1 MRPNR
6 ERLPIPEKEFAG
18 TLGRAI
24 EESSADKPAII
35 TPPDGAPNVVI
46 VLLDDVGFGA
56 SDVFGG
62 PVPMPALGEVA
73 GAGLRYNQFHTT
85 ALCSPTRSALLTGRN
100 HHSVGFGAIA
110 EIAVGYPGYN
120 SVIPDSKATIGRIL
134 KGNGYNTAFFGKN
147 HITPMWETSP
157 AGPMDRWPTG
167 LGFER
172 FYGFMGGEA
181 SQWEPSLLDQTT
193 PVNPHVGKEGYHLT
207 EDLADKTIS
216 WIRNQKT
223 SAPDKPFLI
232 YFAPG
237 ATHAPHHVPK
247 EWIDKFKGQFDQG
260 WDSLRQQIFQ
270 RQSDTGIIPQ
280 GATNT
285 PRPDSIPAWEDYPD
299 RYKPVAS
306 RLMEVYAG
314 FLAHTDYHIG
324 RVIQT
329 IKEMGQWDNTLFLY
343 IVGDNGASA
352 EGTIHG
358 AWSAPSMQNGFP
370 EDPEWLLEHMDTFG
384 GPEAENHFNVGWA
397 WALDAP
403 FQWTKQVAS
412 HFGGTRN
419 AMAVSWPN
427 GIADAGG
434 LRTQFHHVIDIAPTI
449 LDAANIPAPE
459 RIDGVVQEPIEG
471 VSMRY
476 SFDDAGAP
484 SNHRTQYFEILANRA
499 IYHDGWVAAC
509 FHGRVPWERSA
520 DLPIGGP
527 QEIWE
532 LYRLEDDF
540 SQGVNLA
547 GEYPDKLVELQAL
560 FDEEAWKYNVYPL
573 SGDTTSRSLPFH
585 RPSLIAGQKKFTYY
599 AENVHM
605 PELAIV
611 NMKNR
616 SFKLTAHLAM
626 PADGAEGVIIC
637 QGGNLAGW
645 SLYVEDNRPVYYYN
659 WLGHEMYAIRSDQ
672 ELPAGPV
679 QLQVDFDYDGGG
691 LGLGGTAKLSVNGE
705 QIAEGRI
712 DKTVPFVFS
721 MSGETMDVGID
732 TGAPVAPYPH
742 HEFPFTG
749 AIEKIE
755 IEVESILAGLS
766 EDQREKL
773 LAAGM
778 GHAAMAS
785 Q

>member
-1 MRPNR
+1 MDIMRDF
-6 ERLPIPEKEFAG
+6 LPIPEKKFEG
-18 TLGRAI
+18 TIGRTV
-24 EESSADKPAII
+24 EESKPDKPAII
-35 TPPDGAPNVVI
+35 YPPEGAPNVVI
-46 VLLDDVGFGA
+46 VMLDDVGFGA

-62 PVPMPALGEVA
+62 PVPMPALRQVA
-73 GAGLRYNQFHTT
+73 DEGLRYNQFHTT

-100 HHSVGFGAIA
+100 HHSVGFGAIS

-120 SVIPDSKATIGRIL
+120 SVIPNSKATVGKIL

-157 AGPMDRWPTG
+157 AGPMDHWPTG

-223 SAPDKPFLI
+223 SAPDKPFMI

-237 ATHAPHHVPK
+237 ATHAPHHAPE
-247 EWIDKFKGQFDQG
+247 EWIEKFEGQFDDG
-260 WDSLRQQIFQ
+260 WDALRGDIFA
-270 RQSDTGIIPQ
+270 RQVEAGVIPE
-280 GATNT
+280 GTVNT
-285 PRPDSIPAWEDYPD
+285 PRPDAIPSWEEYPD
-299 RYKPVAS
+299 EYKPVAS

-314 FLAHTDYHIG
+314 FLAHTDFHIG
-324 RVIQT
+324 RIIDS
-329 IKEMGQWDNTLFLY
+329 IKEMDQWDNTLFIY

-358 AWSAPSMQNGFP
+358 TWSSPSMQNGFP
-370 EDPEWLLEHMDTFG
+370 EDPDVLLEKMDTFG
-384 GPEAENHFNVGWA
+384 SAEAENHFNVGWA

-419 AMAVSWPN
+419 AMAVSWPK
-427 GIADAGG
+427 GIQEAGG
-434 LRTQFHHVIDIAPTI
+434 LRTQFHHVIDIVPTI

-459 RIDGVVQEPIEG
+459 RICGVTQEPLEG
-471 VSMRY
+471 VSMLY
-476 SFDDAGAP
+476 SFGDAAQP

-499 IYHDGWVAAC
+499 IYHEGWVAAC
-509 FHGRVPWERSA
+509 FHGRVPWERA
-520 DLPIGGP
+520 EDLPVDGE
-527 QEIWE
+527 QEAWE
-532 LYRLEDDF
+532 LYHIENDF
-540 SQGVNLA
+540 SQSNNLA
-547 GEYPDKLVELQAL
+547 EKYPQKLAELQEL
-560 FDEEAWKYNVYPL
+560 FDEQAWKYNVYPL
-573 SGDTTSRSLPFH
+573 SGATISRSLPFH
-585 RPSLIAGQKKFTYY
+585 RPSLVAGQKRVTYY
-599 AENVHM
+599 PENVHM

-616 SFKLTAHLAM
+616 SFEMTAHLEI
-626 PADGAEGVIIC
+626 PQGGAEGVVIC

-645 SLYVEDNRPVYYYN
+645 SLYVLDNKPIYYYN
-659 WLGHEMYAIRSDQ
+659 WMGHEMYKIASDQ
-672 ELPAGPV
+672 ELPSGYV
-679 QLQVDFDYDGGG
+679 NLVVDFDYDGGG
-691 LGLGGTAKLSVNGE
+691 LGAGGTATLSVNG
-705 QIAEGRI
+705 AEVAQGRI
-712 DKTVPFVFS
+712 EKTVPFVFS

-749 AIEKIE
+749 TIQKVD
-755 IEVESILAGLS
+755 IEVGSVLAGIP
-766 EDQREKL
+766 EDKL
-773 LAAGM
+773 NELLGAGLA
-778 GHAAMAS
+778 HAAKAS